1 MNIRYLEQDWQIVVV
16 AASCAVADLRATLA
30 ELSGKSLGADIH
42 VMASDRDDLRA
53 FFGETDYP
61 VAFGLPDTLQPGHY
75 WSTVLAHLDCS
86 RQRTILI
93 QAGVHVPD
101 KWDARLAAV
110 GQRAQGAWA
119 VAPLCAK
126 HPLLSAFYDAGHSPG
141 LPVEA
146 VDQWL
151 NDYVEGTEFEVPVML
166 ESCLLLQGPAWKQL
180 GGAENDRQ
188 LMERIR
194 LQGGWLLATDQVY
207 IDDSALPGDSD
218 ISWLPQAYLNAFRG
232 RHPLTATRHALME
245 LSGRHEAPRV
255 MRACLPVQLHIGH
268 SWGGGLGRWMEDFIA
283 ADTDHNHLVLRSIG
297 DLSAFGQKIA
307 LYHSTEMG
315 VPVRSW
321 TLSEPIMS
329 IAQSSYEY
337 SRLLHEIVDDY
348 GVESLVVSSLIGHS
362 LDLLRSALPTTF
374 VLHDFFPFCPALY
387 ATFGSSCQSCTAGEL
402 RECAVRNPLHSF
414 FRFETDVHWLAV
426 RASFVELLA
435 SDAICAIAPTQSVAD
450 RYRQLEPRLREK
462 TIHIVPHGLD
472 QQLST
477 SLKSVSL
484 RRTVDGERLRLV
496 VLGRLTAEKGG
507 DLLAE
512 IIGSISAFAD
522 VWLLGAGES
531 GERFENLPCV
541 TVVSSYHKTELAELL
556 QQVNPDLGLLLSIV
570 PETFSYTLS
579 ELWAAGIPVLATR
592 LGAFSDRIVDGG
604 NGWLSDIQPRA
615 VLDKLRWLDGNR
627 VEIDRVG
634 DALRRQEIRSAEAMT
649 ADYSALESVPAR
661 LPLARF
667 HLPRRSYQNPYA
679 RKREEQKNG
688 REVQALHVDHQL
700 PYRQVLGE
708 FLTYSAGKMQQT
720 PRIAG
725 VVRRGSSRFLRF
737 LAGLVAPR

>member
-1 MNIRYLEQDWQIVVV
+1 MNSRYLEQDWQIVVV
-16 AASCAVADLRATLA
+16 AASCAVADLRATLE
-30 ELSGKSLGADIH
+30 ELSGKSLGGDIR
-42 VMASDRDDLRA
+42 VLASERDDLRT
-53 FFGETDYP
+53 FLSETNYP
-61 VAFGLPDTLQPGHY
+61 YACSLPDVTEPGCY
-75 WSTVLAHLDCS
+75 WSAVLGALDFS
-86 RQRTILI
+86 RPRVILV
-93 QAGVHVPD
+93 QAGVRVPD
-101 KWDARLAAV
+101 KWDARLVAA

-166 ESCLLLQGPAWKQL
+166 ESCLLLQGEEWKKL

-194 LQGGWLLATDQVY
+194 LRGGWLLATDQVY

-255 MRACLPVQLHIGH
+255 MRACLPVQLHVGH

-283 ADTDHNHLVLRSIG
+283 ADREHNHLVLRSIG

-337 SRLLHEIVDDY
+337 SRLLREIVDLY

-362 LDLLRSALPTTF
+362 LDLLRSELPTTF

-387 ATFGSSCQSCTAGEL
+387 ATFGTSCQSCSGGEL
-402 RECAVRNPLHSF
+402 RECAVSNPLHSF
-414 FRFETDVHWLAV
+414 FKFETDVHWLAV
-426 RASFVELLA
+426 RAAFIELLA
-435 SDAICAIAPTQSVAD
+435 SDRICAIAPSQSVAD
-450 RYRQLEPRLREK
+450 RYRQLEPRLQEK

-477 SLKSVSL
+477 SLQSVSL
-484 RRTVDGERLRLV
+484 ARSGGERLRLV

-512 IIGSISAFAD
+512 IIGAITAFAD
-522 VWLLGAGES
+522 IWLLGAGES
-531 GERFENLPCV
+531 GERFENQPGV
-541 TVVSSYHKTELAELL
+541 TVVASYHKTELAGLL
-556 QQVNPDLGLLLSIV
+556 QQVSPDLGLLLSIV

-592 LGAFSDRIVDGG
+592 LGAFSDRILDGG
-604 NGWLSDIQPRA
+604 NGWLSEIQPRA
-615 VLDKLRWLDGNR
+615 VLEKLQWLDSNR
-627 VEIDRVG
+627 EEIERVRG
-634 DALRRQEIRSAEAMT
+634 VLLDQEIRSAEAMT
-649 ADYSALESVPAR
+649 ADYSALESMPAR

-667 HLPRRSYQNPYA
+667 YLPRRSYQNPYA
-679 RKREEQKNG
+679 KKREEQKNG
-688 REVQALHVDHQL
+688 RDVQALHVDHQV

-725 VVRRGSSRFLRF
+725 FVRRGSSRVLRF
-737 LAGLVAPR
+737 LAGLAAPR